1 MKKWKKRCRWRN
13 RRTWIRRRKTR
24 WREVGMDV
32 VENEVVEREKDWR
45 KSGVKEE
52 IE

>member
-32 VENEVVEREKDWR
+32 VENEVVERERDWR
-45 KSGVKEE
+45 RQREHVR
-52 IE
+52 